1 MLAILRWCRRGRCW
15 RSLREPTE
23 ATLSAREAGVEHPLV
38 EFYGVGQAPLLSPPG
53 ARQQLRDI
61 IVYCQ
66 GQIVVVWSPVVG
78 LEEAASGPKPRNV
91 LSQIHNKKEVLN
103 DYFYLYCL
111 WLPWYKR
118 WWLRIHVEHAW
129 IVIGN
134 LISLWHL
141 FTLTT
146 SFKDLFS
153 YTRTCSHHDF

>member
-91 LSQIHNKKEVLN
+91 LLLIHKKKADLSPISIYIVSGYHDIKDGGSEYMLN
-103 DYFYLYCL
+103 
-111 WLPWYKR
+111 
-118 WWLRIHVEHAW
+118 
-129 IVIGN
+129 
-134 LISLWHL
+134 
-141 FTLTT
+141 
-146 SFKDLFS
+146 
-153 YTRTCSHHDF
+153 TRGL